1 MGIGHRAKRE
11 LQTAISAR
19 VFSIQFHQLELT
31 IDTISWQAKR
41 HREPQLRIFYE
52 LQNRMTPETTARLID
67 LNADLGEYTGT
78 AGVAGDDALLDIVSS
93 ASIACGAHAG
103 DAEVM
108 QRTVEAAAARG
119 VSIGAHP
126 SYPDREGFGRREME
140 MSPRE
145 LSAEIVSQV
154 DALAAS
160 CAKAGTRL
168 RYVKPHG
175 ALYNVAAREAA
186 IARIVAE
193 AVRRVDRTLV
203 LLGLA
208 GSSLV
213 REAARA
219 GLGVANEAF
228 ADRAYLPDGT
238 LLSRDRAGAVLHDPV
253 QVAARALIIARD
265 SNVTSIDG
273 VRLKVNADS
282 LCIHGDNP
290 EALALVAAT
299 RLTLENAG
307 FTIAP
312 FAK

>member
-1 MGIGHRAKRE
+1 MK
-11 LQTAISAR
+11 S
-19 VFSIQFHQLELT
+19 
-31 IDTISWQAKR
+31 
-41 HREPQLRIFYE
+41 
-52 LQNRMTPETTARLID
+52 ID

-78 AGVAGDDALLDIVSS
+78 AGAANDDALLDAVSS

-108 QRTVEAAAARG
+108 QRTVEAAAKRG

-140 MSPRE
+140 MSSYE
-145 LSAEIVSQV
+145 LSQEIMSQIQ
-154 DALAAS
+154 DLAAC
-160 CAKAGTRL
+160 CAKAGARL

-175 ALYNVAAREAA
+175 ALYNVAAREAPV
-186 IARIVAE
+186 ARIVAE
-193 AVRRVDRTLV
+193 AVLRVDPNLV

-208 GSSLV
+208 GSALV
-213 REAARA
+213 REGARA
-219 GLGVANEAF
+219 GLAVASEAF

-238 LLSRDRAGAVLHDPV
+238 LLSRDRAGAVLHDAG
-253 QVAARALIIARD
+253 QVAERALMMVRD
-265 SNVTSIDG
+265 GNVTSVDG
-273 VRLKVNADS
+273 VRLKVEADS

-290 EALALVAAT
+290 EALALVIAT
-299 RLTLENAG
+299 RLALENNG